1 MSIDFAAIRDDLIE
15 IAKLLGATI
24 LSKSGTVSFD
34 DKKNSV
40 DLVTE
45 VDKAVEA
52 QVTEILTE
60 RYPDF
65 IFMGEESYVLGKTV
79 LTDKPTFIVDPID
92 GTTNFIHRF
101 PNACISLGLAINKEP
116 VVGVIYNPF
125 LNQLYA
131 GAKGLGSYLNGQ
143 RLPLAPNSRSL
154 SLQGS
159 LCAVEWGADRDNENY
174 RIKLETYDNLAKKDG
189 GYVHGFRSMGS
200 SALNLCLVA
209 SGALDSYWEGG
220 CYAWDV
226 CAGWII
232 LNEAGGVMVSGNPGP
247 LETTLTSR
255 VYLAVRGASK
265 EQQDKYIEDYRS
277 HFAGKLEY
285 VH

>member
-1 MSIDFAAIRDDLIE
+1 MSVDLAAVRDDLIE
-15 IAKLLGATI
+15 VAKLLGATI
-24 LSKSGTVSFD
+24 RTRSGSVSFD

-52 QVTEILTE
+52 QVTQILTE

-65 IFMGEESYVLGKTV
+65 DFLGEETYVPGKSVLG
-79 LTDKPTFIVDPID
+79 DKPTFVVDPID

-125 LNQLYA
+125 LDQLYA

-143 RLPLAPNSRSL
+143 RLPLVPNSRPL

-159 LCAVEWGADRDNENY
+159 LCGIEWGADRDNANY
-174 RIKLETYDNLAKKDG
+174 DIKLKTYDNLAKKDG

-200 SALNLCLVA
+200 AALNLGLVA
-209 SGALDSYWEGG
+209 SGAMDSYWEGG

-226 CAGWII
+226 CAGWVI
-232 LNEAGGVMVSGNPGP
+232 LSEAGGVVVSGNPGP
-247 LETTLTSR
+247 LPTTLTSR

-265 EQQDKYIEDYRS
+265 AEQDKYIEDYRA
-277 HFAGKLEY
+277 HFVGELEY
-285 VH
+285 TH